1 MPMRLLDNFDDIT
14 QWQVS
19 ASDDVKATL
28 HRGKGRDGNALC
40 MAFDFGAVSGYAV
53 ARRELALDYGGNY
66 EFSFGVRGDAPANTL
81 QFKLLDASGENVWW
95 VNRPD
100 FAFSREWQRVRF
112 KRRHFAFAWGPAQ
125 DHTLRHSAALELVI
139 VKGQGGGKGSVC
151 FDQLALRELPT
162 ATSERVPPKV
172 QASAALAPT
181 QPAQAFDGALGTVW
195 RSEHRSGNEQTLTLD
210 FQQLREFG
218 GLVLHWAP
226 DAFASRYAIDYS
238 DDGAHWRTM
247 RHVVAGNGGDD
258 PHLLPESE
266 TRYLRL
272 RLQDGPA
279 RSYGLA
285 EIEMKDLA
293 WGASPNAFFAAL
305 ARSAPRGFYPRAY
318 AGEQSYWTVLGI
330 DGGSAHGLLSEDGA
344 LEYGPQSASVE
355 PFLLTDDGLVTWAN
369 AETEPSLLDGYLPIP
384 SVTWRDRE
392 LAMRVTAFGSG
403 ERARSQLISC
413 YTLENHSDHARVVT
427 LALAIRPF
435 QVNPPAQFLN
445 RPGGVAPIHN
455 LSWDGKALSV
465 NGERRLYAL
474 QAPDQVVMAGFDS
487 GNIPELLARTSSA
500 SPDAIEDETGF
511 ASAVLRYRLELP
523 PRGSRTIGII
533 APLSGAPRLPAT
545 GDATAWL
552 DRQQAETAEGW
563 REKLNRVTLSVPAAG
578 QPVRD
583 TLRTALAHILI
594 SRAGPALQPGTRA
607 YARSWVRDGA
617 MMSDTLSRL
626 GQVSTVRNYID
637 WFAPHQFS
645 NGKVPC
651 CVDSRGSDPVAENDS
666 QGALLYLIAQHYRY
680 TRDRAWLERMWRHV
694 AAAAR
699 YMNALRSN
707 ERSPQNQTAARRA
720 FYGLMPPSIS
730 HEGYSDKPAYSYWDD
745 FWALAGYGGAVAI
758 ARALGHDAEAE
769 RLAAERKE
777 FGSDLHASLRA
788 SIAAHGID
796 IIPGSADRGD
806 FDATSTTIALSVAHR
821 QAELPQRELH
831 ATFERYWREFVARRE
846 GTKWDAY
853 TPYELRNV
861 GAFVRLGWRERAR
874 ALLDFFLADRRPLQ
888 WNQWAEVVGRE
899 VRHPR
904 FIGDM
909 PHGWVASD
917 FASAVLDLFAY
928 ERGSDEALVL
938 AAGIPADWLGGDGV
952 GIEDLRTPYGGLSYT
967 LRREGSRLELKITGG
982 LTPPRG
988 GVVFEWPYAN
998 TPGRALINGR
1008 PARWENGRT
1017 LRIHALPATITI
1029 ESAPDAAG

>member
-1 MPMRLLDNFDDIT
+1 
-14 QWQVS
+14 
-19 ASDDVKATL
+19 
-28 HRGKGRDGNALC
+28 
-40 MAFDFGAVSGYAV
+40 
-53 ARRELALDYGGNY
+53 
-66 EFSFGVRGDAPANTL
+66 
-81 QFKLLDASGENVWW
+81 
-95 VNRPD
+95 
-100 FAFSREWQRVRF
+100 
-112 KRRHFAFAWGPAQ
+112 
-125 DHTLRHSAALELVI
+125 
-139 VKGQGGGKGSVC
+139 
-151 FDQLALRELPT
+151 
-162 ATSERVPPKV
+162 
-172 QASAALAPT
+172 
-181 QPAQAFDGALGTVW
+181 
-195 RSEHRSGNEQTLTLD
+195 
-210 FQQLREFG
+210 
-218 GLVLHWAP
+218 
-226 DAFASRYAIDYS
+226 
-238 DDGAHWRTM
+238 M

-266 TRYLRL
+266 TRYVRL

-279 RSYGLA
+279 KTYGLE
-285 EIEMKDLA
+285 EIEVKDLA

-330 DGGSAHGLLSEDGA
+330 DGGSAQGLLSEDGV
-344 LEYGPQSASVE
+344 LEFGPQSPSVE
-355 PFLLTDDGLVTWAN
+355 PFLLTDNGLVTWAN
-369 AETEPSLLDGYLPIP
+369 VEIDHSLLDGYLPIP

-403 ERARSQLISC
+403 ARARSQLISR
-413 YTLENHSDHARVVT
+413 YTLENHSDHKRAVT

-435 QVNPPAQFLN
+435 QVNPPTQFLN
-445 RPGGVAPIHN
+445 RPGGVAPIHD
-455 LSWDGKALSV
+455 LSWDGTTLSI
-465 NGERRLYAL
+465 NGEPRLYAL

-487 GNIPELLARTSSA
+487 GNIPELLARPSSA
-500 SPDAIEDETGF
+500 SIKAIQDETGF

-680 TRDRAWLERMWRHV
+680 TRDRAWLERMWPHV

-699 YMNALRSN
+699 YMNALRGK
-707 ERSPQNQTAARRA
+707 ERTAQNQTAGRRA
-720 FYGLMPPSIS
+720 FYGLMPASIS

-745 FWALAGYGGAVAI
+745 FWALAGYDGAVAI

-777 FGSDLHASLRA
+777 FGGDLQASLRA
-788 SIAAHGID
+788 SIAAHGIH

-806 FDATSTTIALSVAHR
+806 FDATSTTIALSVAHG
-821 QAELPQRELH
+821 QADLPQRELH
-831 ATFERYWREFVARRE
+831 ATFERYWREFTARRVGE
-846 GTKWDAY
+846 KWDAY

-861 GAFVRLGWRERAR
+861 GAFVRLGWRKRAW
-874 ALLDFFLADRRPLQ
+874 ALIDFFLADRRPLH

-899 VRHPR
+899 ARHPR

-938 AAGIPADWLGGDGV
+938 AAGIPVDWLAGSGV
-952 GIEDLRTPYGGLSYT
+952 RIEDLRTPYGGLSYT
-967 LRREGSRLELKITGG
+967 LRRDANRLDLKITGG

-988 GVVFEWPYAN
+988 GLVFEWPYAN
-998 TPGRALINGR
+998 TPGRALVNGR

-1017 LRIHALPATITI
+1017 LRIHALPAAIAI
-1029 ESAPDAAG
+1029 DNAPDDAG